1 MQFNTDP
8 NKQVN
13 EINFYQKSIS
23 HNLSHPPIKFNK
35 RIITNCNHQK
45 HLGIILDS
53 NLNFNIHI
61 DQKIKNSNILIGHI
75 KRLSINLP
83 RNALLTT
90 CKSFVLILTMVIHYM
105 TNQTIKIFKTK

>member
-61 DQKIKNSNILIGHI
+61 DQKIKNSNILIGLI

-83 RNALLTT
+83 RNVLLTT
-90 CKSFVLILTMVIHYM
+90 YKSFVLILTMVIY
-105 TNQTIKIFKTK
+105 I